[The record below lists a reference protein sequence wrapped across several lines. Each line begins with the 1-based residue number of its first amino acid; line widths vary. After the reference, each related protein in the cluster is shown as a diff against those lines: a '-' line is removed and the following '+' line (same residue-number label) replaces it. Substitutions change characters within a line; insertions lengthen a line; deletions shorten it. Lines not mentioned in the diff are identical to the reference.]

1 MKMASNQEEKYVCI
15 RDKQL
20 GKHESDIAQLKVR
33 ADFKEE
39 SIKEVKADMEKMN
52 DKLDAIDQKIEDF
65 MKNSLEGDFGIDS
78 RVTALE
84 STVRVLKWVTVT
96 SLSFLSVL
104 IAVLAFAMTH
114 LH

>member
-39 SIKEVKADMEKMN
+39 AVKEVKADVEKMN
-52 DKLDAIDQKIEDF
+52 DKLDSIDQKIEDF
-65 MKNSLEGDFGIDS
+65 MRNSLEGDFSIDS

>member
-1 MKMASNQEEKYVCI
+1 MKMVSEQENQYVCI

-39 SIKEVKADMEKMN
+39 AIREVKADMEKMN
-52 DKLDAIDQKIEDF
+52 DKLDSIDQKIEDF
-65 MKNSLEGDFGIDS
+65 MKNSLEGDFNIDS

-84 STVRVLKWVTVT
+84 STVKVLKWVTVT

-104 IAVLAFAMTH
+104 VAVLAFAMTH